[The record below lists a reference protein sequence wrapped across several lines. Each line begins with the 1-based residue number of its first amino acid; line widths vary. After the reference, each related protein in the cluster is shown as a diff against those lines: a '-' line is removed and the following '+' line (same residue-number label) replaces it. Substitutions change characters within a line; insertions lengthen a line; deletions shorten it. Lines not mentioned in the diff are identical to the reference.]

1 MMGDV
6 LDHPQQ
12 PGKRGVLVIVVL
24 AAIFFTLLVLL
35 LRAGTTAPLRQ
46 ARSQED
52 LYVLPLRLRIRTL
65 PDAKAP
71 VVATA
76 TRGEKLRLLEDRG
89 AWVQVQN
96 REGITGWADRSGL
109 EGAAEHDR
117 RLARYAAMRKL
128 PTLEGQV
135 EQRVPLYAGPGVFY
149 SIVGELTPA
158 SRVRIYTR
166 DHDFYAVETG
176 GDIAYAE
183 VDAIS
188 LSTAGAA
195 QFEVAA
201 TSREPEMPGE
211 ERGEFIIPE
220 RPFPEVPIPEI
231 PAPTPPPRAPEPAPV
246 ETRVYPA
253 VPAGGTQPVEVHRV
267 TPRYPMEARLAG
279 TQGRVVIRAI
289 IRRDGS
295 VDNVQV
301 LADLPH
307 GLGRAAADAV
317 RRWRFR
323 PATYLGEPID
333 VYYTVT
339 VNFRLD

>member
-1 MMGDV
+1 MMGEV
-6 LDHPQQ
+6 LEHPRQ

-35 LRAGTTAPLRQ
+35 LRAGTVAPPRK
-46 ARSQED
+46 ARSQEE
-52 LYVLPLRLRIRTL
+52 LYVLPTRLRIRTL

-76 TRGEKLRLLEDRG
+76 VRGETLRLLEDRG
-89 AWVQVQN
+89 AWVKVQN
-96 REGITGWADRSGL
+96 REGISGWADRSGL
-109 EGAAEHDR
+109 EGATEHDR

-135 EQRVPLYAGPGVFY
+135 EQRVPLYAGPGIFH

-166 DHDFYAVETG
+166 DHDFYAVEVG

-201 TSREPEMPGE
+201 ASREREVPGE
-211 ERGEFIIPE
+211 ERGEFRIPE
-220 RPFPEVPIPEI
+220 RTFPEVPIPEMPPPV
-231 PAPTPPPRAPEPAPV
+231 PAPPPAPSPV
-246 ETRVYPA
+246 ESRVYPA
-253 VPAGGTQPVEVHRV
+253 VPAGGTQPVAVHQV
-267 TPRYPMEARLAG
+267 KPRYPIEARLAG
-279 TQGRVVIRAI
+279 TQGRVLIRAI

-301 LADLPH
+301 LADLPN
-307 GLGRAAADAV
+307 GLGEASADAV